1 VVEADES
8 EHPAVQRAGEL
19 LAELSERDIDEHAA
33 VLEQAHAHLQSAL
46 AEADRP
52 IPTRSA
58 VGADAQTNG
67 DPTS

>member
-1 VVEADES
+1 VVESDES

-33 VLEQAHAHLQSAL
+33 VLEQAHTQLLAAL

-52 IPTRSA
+52 TPTRSA
-58 VGADAQTNG
+58 VGADAHTNG
-67 DPTS
+67 GATS